1 MSLYFTC
8 FYIDV
13 VDPCQSRI
21 GLSFAASYQQQPGE
35 VFFTRLIRFSEITQS
50 CSFSAFLPLTS
61 DYRAL
66 GLSLHTECPLLAI
79 GELVLPEMSH
89 TITFIGSQRPN
100 CSTSNFLGLSDPA
113 LVIES
118 EMVNHRLPLGNIFE
132 LQANPGGP
140 DVATVFERGEGSVP
154 VSLFHS
160 VQVTL
165 FGGVFQS
172 EATVR
177 NLQLTISTSNSSG
190 ASVFGYPAQMT
201 ITAPSNN
208 TNWQD
213 LELTVDGSLL
223 PGNGSFIENLSEVVV
238 RKLRMLVEMANSRR
252 EVAQMSLDLSMER
265 LLATEEQY
273 NQTVANLSLAEQRRD
288 SASKRIEEAKR
299 RLQQVERQFNESR
312 DELQELVD
320 IDKRCVE
327 DICRDVCMPGEVCT
341 NCSVPTFIEKTGKCP
356 ITIKEVRNI
365 RVPPFFVTRTTW
377 RFVTQCRL
385 ADNRVCIEEECP
397 VGVNKVCYGKCIP
410 VFESRIPVY
419 HWRMVKVDVP
429 SFENCTIQI
438 FDSSVPS
445 TCCENVTCAARIPEP
460 SCVESNAACRAMRQR
475 EADDAQGIGDKAREL
490 FQQLQEARR
499 SHSLAQT
506 ATRRASVE
514 YDTYEQKVDQLAMR
528 LERLRKA
535 RDNSEAVYDRT
546 LEEVGVMLRVY
557 EAGEDSKYQN
567 VFGINS
573 ATFNKKLIKSPT
585 SLPFNVVFQNLIDN
599 SGTEYRESYLYIST
613 QSETV
618 NLERMADDII
628 GRGFIGDSKRSTWL
642 QTRLRRQTTDDL
654 TPRQIFASRCAQVS
668 STQLFLAEIQAR
680 LAEIQENI
688 DSSSQRVGE
697 LSQRLSEEGPQEDE
711 VFAAYLDLI
720 RDYEDLSTEALRA
733 LESTIFSEWQASM
746 ELLYSESGSVGEV
759 GCDGLA
765 DCLLTSSDTLQNLID
780 LTPESQLSQEFISLR
795 HRFPLAVTK
804 LLELA
809 LLSNITIQEG
819 LARVE
824 SIIEIT
830 TAYATNN
837 YWCNEPPVMMTEPP
851 PEVNVSLGAT
861 LQLSCTAESNLPV
874 TYYWMRDGNV
884 LPQFTTNVLVIPGVQ
899 RQDSAN
905 YTCVA
910 RNPVG
915 TAVSINTSVT
925 VYELPQFY
933 LLPESV
939 VTYFG
944 DGNGAWFACNA
955 SAWPYPGWRWYHRS
969 SPDTEWRLIEGEQTN
984 ELLVVDPQ
992 EDDEGMYACEAFNY
1006 HGSIRSEP
1014 VTLTLLP
1021 FTVSQHQFPLEF
1033 SVFSLNRSCSG
1044 EDLYN
1049 SLYSLLSDT
1058 ITEETST
1065 IDEFNVTEL
1074 DSENYEVSLSLVSR
1088 NITTPYLHF
1097 STFAEIANSALPHAR
1112 SLQKSVQLITDL
1124 LNGETSGLICLGTES
1139 SVVEDSLVVGKL
1151 RYVCPPGQRL
1161 NSDYLL
1167 CRKPHPNSRPLLTL
1181 T

>member
-35 VFFTRLIRFSEITQS
+35 VFFTRLLRFSEITQS
-50 CSFSAFLPLTS
+50 CSFSAFLLLTS

-100 CSTSNFLGLSDPA
+100 CFTSNFLGLSDPA

-132 LQANPGGP
+132 LQANSGGP

-177 NLQLTISTSNSSG
+177 NLQLTISTSSSSG

-238 RKLRMLVEMANSRR
+238 RKLRMLAEMANSRR

-320 IDKRCVE
+320 INKRCVE

-445 TCCENVTCAARIPEP
+445 TCCENVTCAARIPVP

-475 EADDAQGIGDKAREL
+475 EADDAQGIGDEAREL

-506 ATRRASVE
+506 AMRRASVE
-514 YDTYEQKVDQLAMR
+514 YHTYEQKVDQLAMR

-546 LEEVGVMLRVY
+546 LEDVGVMLRVY

-573 ATFNKKLIKSPT
+573 ATFSKKLIKSPT

-628 GRGFIGDSKRSTWL
+628 DRAFIGDSKRSTWL
-642 QTRLRRQTTDDL
+642 QTRL
-654 TPRQIFASRCAQVS
+654 
-668 STQLFLAEIQAR
+668 
-680 LAEIQENI
+680 
-688 DSSSQRVGE
+688 
-697 LSQRLSEEGPQEDE
+697 
-711 VFAAYLDLI
+711 
-720 RDYEDLSTEALRA
+720 
-733 LESTIFSEWQASM
+733 
-746 ELLYSESGSVGEV
+746 
-759 GCDGLA
+759 
-765 DCLLTSSDTLQNLID
+765 
-780 LTPESQLSQEFISLR
+780 SQLSQEFISLR

-824 SIIEIT
+824 PIIEIT

-884 LPQFTTNVLVIPGVQ
+884 LPQFTTNELVIPGVQ

-969 SPDTEWRLIEGEQTN
+969 SPDADWRLIEGEQTN

-992 EDDEGMYACEAFNY
+992 EEDEGMYACEAFNY

-1033 SVFSLNRSCSG
+1033 SVFSLNGSCSG

-1065 IDEFNVTEL
+1065 IDEFSVTEL
-1074 DSENYEVSLSLVSR
+1074 DSENYEVSLSIVSR

-1124 LNGETSGLICLGTES
+1124 LNGETSGLICLGTGS

>member
-8 FYIDV
+8 SFLD

-35 VFFTRLIRFSEITQS
+35 LFFTRLLRFNETTQS
-50 CSFSAFLPLTS
+50 CSFSAFLPLTG

-79 GELVLPEMSH
+79 GELILPQISH

-100 CSTSNFLGLSDPA
+100 CFTSNFLGLSDPA

-118 EMVNHRLPLGNIFE
+118 ELVNHSLPLGNIFE
-132 LQANPGGP
+132 LQANSGGP
-140 DVATVFERGEGSVP
+140 DVVTVFERGEGSGP

-177 NLQLTISTSNSSG
+177 NHQLTISTSSSSG

-223 PGNGSFIENLSEVVV
+223 PGDGSFIENLSEVVV
-238 RKLRMLVEMANSRR
+238 RKLRMLAEMANSRR

-265 LLATEEQY
+265 LEKTETQY
-273 NQTVANLSLAEQRRD
+273 NQTVESLSQAEEKENELERSVEKARMKIK
-288 SASKRIEEAKR
+288 AIE
-299 RLQQVERQFNESR
+299 QQLNESR
-312 DELQELVD
+312 EDLQKLIEIDEMCAEEF
-320 IDKRCVE
+320 CE
-327 DICRDVCMPGEVCT
+327 DVCMPGQVLRDCLMPIFV
-341 NCSVPTFIEKTGKCP
+341 NKTSRCP
-356 ITIKEVRNI
+356 ITVKEARQFRI
-365 RVPPFFVTRTTW
+365 PPFYETRTTW
-377 RFVTQCRL
+377 RFVLECRL
-385 ADNRVCIEEECP
+385 DDNRVCIEGACP
-397 VGVNKVCYGKCIP
+397 VGVQKQCYGKCVP
-410 VFESRIPVY
+410 VFESRVEVF
-419 HWRMVKVDVP
+419 HWEIVEVDVP
-429 SFENCTIQI
+429 SFESCTILVYN
-438 FDSSVPS
+438 SSVPG
-445 TCCENVTCAARIPEP
+445 TCRKNVTCAAIVPEP
-460 SCVESNAACRAMRQR
+460 SCVARNVECRAIRQR
-475 EADDAQGIGDKAREL
+475 AAQNATDVREDEREL
-490 FQQLQEARR
+490 FQQLLEARKNL
-499 SHSLAQT
+499 SLAQT
-506 ATRRASVE
+506 AQKRARVECDIRAQRRG
-514 YDTYEQKVDQLAMR
+514 QLQTT
-528 LERLRKA
+528 LERLREAHSKS
-535 RDNSEAVYDRT
+535 RAVYGKT
-546 LEEVGVMLRVY
+546 LEDVEPLLGIYGRGN
-557 EAGEDSKYQN
+557 ESGYQN
-567 VFGINS
+567 IFNIKNV
-573 ATFNKKLIKSPT
+573 TFNTKLT
-585 SLPFNVVFQNLIDN
+585 SSRVSLDFSVVFQNLIR
-599 SGTEYRESYLYIST
+599 GEEYLQSYFYIST
-613 QSETV
+613 QSEAV
-618 NLERMADDII
+618 NFERMADDII

-668 STQLFLAEIQAR
+668 NTQLFLAEIQAR

-688 DSSSQRVGE
+688 DNSHQGAGE

-711 VFAAYLDLI
+711 EFAAYLDLI
-720 RDYEDLSTEALRA
+720 RDYEDLSTEALRV
-733 LESTIFSEWQASM
+733 LESTIFSEWQAGM

-765 DCLLTSSDTLQNLID
+765 DCLLISSDTLQNLID

-824 SIIEIT
+824 PIIEIT

-837 YWCNEPPVMMTEPP
+837 YWCNGPPVMMTEPP

-884 LPQFTTNVLVIPGVQ
+884 LPQFTTNELVIPGVQ

-910 RNPVG
+910 SNPVG

-969 SPDTEWRLIEGEQTN
+969 SPNTDWRLIEGEQTN

-992 EDDEGMYACEAFNY
+992 EEDEGMYECEAFNY

-1033 SVFSLNRSCSG
+1033 SVFSPNGSCTR

-1049 SLYSLLSDT
+1049 LLYSLLSDT

-1065 IDEFNVTEL
+1065 IDEFYVTEL

-1088 NITTPYLHF
+1088 NVTTPYLHF
-1097 STFAEIANSALPHAR
+1097 FTFAEIANSALPHAR
-1112 SLQKSVQLITDL
+1112 SLRRSVQLITDL
-1124 LNGETSGLICLGTES
+1124 LNGDAGGLIYPGTGS
-1139 SVVEDSLVVGKL
+1139 SIVEDSLVVGKL
-1151 RYVCPPGQRL
+1151 RYMCPPGQTL

-1167 CRKPHPNSRPLLTL
+1167 CRKSLSNPLNLSL
-1181 T
+1181 V

>member
-1 MSLYFTC
+1 M
-8 FYIDV
+8 
-13 VDPCQSRI
+13 DPCQSRI

-35 VFFTRLIRFSEITQS
+35 VFFTRLLRFSEITQS
-50 CSFSAFLPLTS
+50 CSFSAFLLLTS

-100 CSTSNFLGLSDPA
+100 CFTSNFLGLSDPA

-132 LQANPGGP
+132 LQANSGGP

-177 NLQLTISTSNSSG
+177 NLQLTISTSSSSG

-238 RKLRMLVEMANSRR
+238 RKLRMLAEMANSRR

-288 SASKRIEEAKR
+288 SASKIIEEAKR

-365 RVPPFFVTRTTW
+365 RVPPFFVTRTTC

-397 VGVNKVCYGKCIP
+397 VGVNKVCYRKCIP

-460 SCVESNAACRAMRQR
+460 SCVESNAAYRAMRQR
-475 EADDAQGIGDKAREL
+475 EADDAQGIGDEAREL

-514 YDTYEQKVDQLAMR
+514 YHTYEQKVDQLAMR

-573 ATFNKKLIKSPT
+573 ATFSKKLIKSPT

-628 GRGFIGDSKRSTWL
+628 DRAFIGDSKRSTWL

-668 STQLFLAEIQAR
+668 NTQLFLAEIQAR

-688 DSSSQRVGE
+688 DSSSQGSGE

-711 VFAAYLDLI
+711 EFAAYLDLI

-733 LESTIFSEWQASM
+733 LESTIFSEWQTSM

-824 SIIEIT
+824 PIIEIT

-884 LPQFTTNVLVIPGVQ
+884 LPQFTTNELVIPGVQ

-969 SPDTEWRLIEGEQTN
+969 SPDADWRLIEREQTN

-992 EDDEGMYACEAFNY
+992 EEDEGMYACEAFNY

-1033 SVFSLNRSCSG
+1033 SVFSLNGSCSG

-1065 IDEFNVTEL
+1065 IDEFSVTEL
-1074 DSENYEVSLSLVSR
+1074 DSENYEVSLSIVSR

-1124 LNGETSGLICLGTES
+1124 LNEETSGLICLGTGS